1 MAGTA
6 EPRDGDP
13 LERHDLHNANVDEAV
28 VEDDR
33 CGIDDLRTGRVC
45 RLRARHPILQPEN
58 VFRREGGTWR
68 ISFAGQEIRLHETK
82 GLADALIRAEGRA
95 VPAAALARLRRRA
108 SAGR

>member
-6 EPRDGDP
+6 ELRDDP
-13 LERHDLHNANVDEAV
+13 LERHDLHNANVDEAAAQ
-28 VEDDR
+28 DDR

-95 VPAAALARLRRRA
+95 VPSAALARLRRRA